1 MSIPLSAPGLPDG
14 VIPPR
19 FAEALETFRGAMAR
33 CEAAGI
39 PSHSVVAAALVDLM
53 PRLVAV
59 YGASGVADV
68 LGTLALYVAEDDAG
82 VTRQ

>member
-1 MSIPLSAPGLPDG
+1 MSIPIHAPGLTDG

-19 FAEALETFRGAMAR
+19 FGEALETFRGAMAR

-39 PSHSVVAAALVDLM
+39 PSHSAVAAALVDLM
-53 PRLVAV
+53 PRLVAI
-59 YGASGVADV
+59 YGAGGVADV
-68 LGTLALYVAEDDAG
+68 LGTLAVYVAQDEDG